1 MSKTSMSR
9 TGSLSGLTPYLQI
22 YFMSE
27 GVAIST
33 ALSLAAELGIADLLA
48 GGARSSDELA
58 KATSTHAP
66 SLYRVLRLLCSC
78 GVFTETESRCF
89 ALTPLGECL
98 RTGVPGSMRS
108 WVRMTGLKVWHHA
121 YAEALHSVRTGEPA
135 FKRATG
141 SEFFDYFAAHPDES
155 EIFNGAMNDFGQVVS
170 AAVVKAYD
178 FSGIASIVDVGGG
191 HGTLIAAIL
200 KHSPQ
205 MKGVLYDLP
214 HVAEGGRR
222 AMADA
227 GLADRCEIVGGDFFR
242 SVPVGCDACI
252 LRWIIHDWDHDR
264 ALAILRNCRRAM
276 SETGRLL
283 LVEAIITPGNDLHPG
298 KLLDFVMLT
307 GLGGQERTEAEYAEL
322 LREAGFRLNRIVP
335 TESHMSVVEALP
347 E

>member
-1 MSKTSMSR
+1 MSKTSISPA
-9 TGSLSGLTPYLQI
+9 GSLSELTPYLQL
-22 YFMSE
+22 YFLSE

-48 GGARSSDELA
+48 DGPRSNDQLA
-58 KATSTHAP
+58 QATATHAP
-66 SLYRVLRLLCSC
+66 SLYRVLRLLCGV
-78 GVFTETESRCF
+78 GVFTGVETRCF

-108 WVRMTGLKVWHHA
+108 WVRMTGLRAWHHT
-121 YAEALHSVRTGEPA
+121 YAEALHSVRTGEPV

-141 SEFFDYFAAHPDES
+141 SEFFDYFAAHPEEG

-178 FSGIASIVDVGGG
+178 FGGIASIVDVGGG

-200 KHSPQ
+200 KYCPQ
-205 MKGVLYDLP
+205 MRGVLYELP
-214 HVAEGGRR
+214 HVAEGARQAIGE
-222 AMADA
+222 A
-227 GLADRCEIVGGDFFR
+227 GLADRCEIVGGDFFQ
-242 SVPVGCDACI
+242 SVPAGCDAYI
-252 LRWIIHDWDHDR
+252 LRWIVHDWDHDR
-264 ALAILRNCRRAM
+264 ALTILRNCRKAIR
-276 SETGRLL
+276 ETGRLL
-283 LVEAIITPGNDLHPG
+283 LVETIISPGDDLHPG

-335 TESHMSVVEALP
+335 TDSHMSVVEAVP
-347 E
+347 V